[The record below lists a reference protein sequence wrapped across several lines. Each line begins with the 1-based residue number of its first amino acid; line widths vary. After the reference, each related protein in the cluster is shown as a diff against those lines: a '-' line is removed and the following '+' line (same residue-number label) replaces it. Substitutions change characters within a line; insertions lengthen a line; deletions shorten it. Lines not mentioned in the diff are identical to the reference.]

1 MNIECKIQH
10 LYKEVYKNMGIF
22 VSRKQVSL
30 TSVNGRY
37 FFSNFRMESLM
48 DGEKTSIP
56 MEDIMKDL
64 FWAEFL
70 MALVDLLWKMA
81 IFTKERL
88 SLVEP
93 MATDISKLKMAN
105 IVALSKTTSDMDM
118 VSKQQT
124 N

>member
-1 MNIECKIQH
+1 
-10 LYKEVYKNMGIF
+10 
-22 VSRKQVSL
+22 
-30 TSVNGRY
+30 
-37 FFSNFRMESLM
+37 MESLM